1 VEMDKGIGYGK
12 NIFPYLDTPKQCLLA
27 KEEVQIAKVLQR
39 FSIANGQKKTICRW
53 QFFANSTF
61 ARVNEYHFCSSS
73 LKNNGLKAGSIK
85 LAHQFEAATQFKKH
99 R

>member
-1 VEMDKGIGYGK
+1 MVKK
-12 NIFPYLDTPKQCLLA
+12 NPFADG
-27 KEEVQIAKVLQR
+27 
-39 FSIANGQKKTICRW
+39 S
-53 QFFANSTF
+53 FFANSTF